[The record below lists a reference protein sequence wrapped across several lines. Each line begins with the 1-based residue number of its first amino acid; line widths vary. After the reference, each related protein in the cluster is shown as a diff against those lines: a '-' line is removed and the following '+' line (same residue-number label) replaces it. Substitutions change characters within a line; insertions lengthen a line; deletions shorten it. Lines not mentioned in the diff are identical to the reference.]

1 MEGIPL
7 SVVHVP
13 IKRIIRRMRGGSQ
26 PFLVQGED
34 GFYYV
39 AKFAGNPQ
47 GTRTLINEW
56 IAAQLLQRLGISTP
70 EVRLLLLTDSAIQ
83 EELLCFKFGNV
94 QVNIEGTYHFGS
106 RCPVDPNEAL
116 IMDFLPQPLLANVIN
131 LFDFALMLVCDQWLG
146 QTDSRQAIFINVN
159 RGRSTVL
166 RMCSYFIDHGMCFGG
181 SHWEFCD
188 GPRFGVYMDKTVY
201 DLFDIRTQC
210 DIAISL
216 VQNLSEDAIY
226 TPAATLPP
234 DWYGEGDHA
243 GLVHL
248 LTSLE
253 RRRVKLPVLMEQS
266 LKIFMGESGA
276 TVAHRPAASQLKR
289 LHAG

>member
-1 MEGIPL
+1 MEGNPL
-7 SVVHVP
+7 SVAHVP
-13 IKRIIRRMRGGSQ
+13 IKRIMRRMRGGSQ

-56 IAAQLLQRLGISTP
+56 IAAHLLQRLGVSTP
-70 EVRLLLLTDSAIQ
+70 EVRLLLLTGSAIQ
-83 EELLCFKFGNV
+83 EESLCFKFGSSE
-94 QVNIEGTYHFGS
+94 VNIEGAYHFGS

-116 IMDFLPQPLLANVIN
+116 IMDFLPKPLLANVIN
-131 LFDFALMLVCDQWLG
+131 LVDFALMLVCDQWLG

-159 RGRSTVL
+159 RGRSPVL
-166 RMCSYFIDHGMCFGG
+166 GMCSYFIDHGMCFGG

-188 GPRFGVYMDKTVY
+188 GPRYGVYMNKTVY
-201 DLFDIRTQC
+201 DLADVRAQC
-210 DIAISL
+210 NIAIASI
-216 VQNLSEDAIY
+216 QNLSEDAIY
-226 TPAATLPP
+226 APAATLPP
-234 DWYGEGDHA
+234 DWYAEGDHA

-248 LTSLE
+248 LRSLE
-253 RRRVKLPVLMEQS
+253 QRRARLPLLIEHTLKILIGESRSTVVHLPV
-266 LKIFMGESGA
+266 
-276 TVAHRPAASQLKR
+276 ASQLKR